1 MDDENRPTTPPQRHE
16 SPPWPNRTH
25 LVRDER
31 IQVQTLHRA
40 GYSQRQ
46 IAEKLEI
53 GRKQVRTA
61 VHGPATPRK
70 RSGHPST
77 IDANEKRRIIEAVCS
92 SKEYR
97 RASWPQLAARLGMP
111 DRVYAV
117 RNALRNEGFARYVAR
132 RKPPISERNR
142 LLRLSW
148 ALTHVHWTP
157 EQWKRLF
164 WTDETWTNGGRHT
177 KTWVTRRQHETFE
190 PTCIVERHQRRAG
203 WMFWGSFYGATK
215 GPCVVWEKDWGSIT
229 SASYR
234 EHVVPLIHDQI
245 QRYSQ
250 ETGQE
255 LILIQDN
262 APSHNARATREEL
275 RRRGISYE
283 TWPPFSPD
291 LNAIE
296 SVWNWMKQWIQ
307 DRYDDGLVD
316 SQPIRGALQE
326 AWDALPETYLQEL
339 LDSMPARC
347 QAVINAEGRHTQY

>member
-1 MDDENRPTTPPQRHE
+1 
-16 SPPWPNRTH
+16 
-25 LVRDER
+25 
-31 IQVQTLHRA
+31 
-40 GYSQRQ
+40 
-46 IAEKLEI
+46 
-53 GRKQVRTA
+53 
-61 VHGPATPRK
+61 
-70 RSGHPST
+70 
-77 IDANEKRRIIEAVCS
+77 
-92 SKEYR
+92 
-97 RASWPQLAARLGMP
+97 
-111 DRVYAV
+111 V
-117 RNALRNEGFARYVAR
+117 RNTLRNEGFVRHIAR

-148 ALTHVHWTP
+148 AFAHVHWTS
-157 EQWKRLF
+157 EQSKRLF

-177 KTWVTRRQHETFE
+177 KTWVTRRRHETFE
-190 PTCIVERHQRRAG
+190 PSCIVERHQRRAG
-203 WMFWGSFYGATK
+203 WMFWGSFHGATK

-229 SASYR
+229 SATYQ
-234 EHVVPLIHDQI
+234 EYVVPLIHDRI
-245 QRYSQ
+245 HSYLQ

-262 APSHNARATREEL
+262 TPSHNARATREEL

-307 DRYDDGLVD
+307 DRYDDSLVD

-326 AWDALPETYLQEL
+326 AWDVLPETYLQEL